1 MKTAQVANRP
11 TESTYG
17 TKKKIGVENT
27 SIGLLRV
34 HEMCGNKK
42 IMCTSVEIP

>member
-1 MKTAQVANRP
+1 VKTAQVANRP

-17 TKKKIGVENT
+17 TKKIGAENT

-34 HEMCGNKK
+34 HEMCGTKK